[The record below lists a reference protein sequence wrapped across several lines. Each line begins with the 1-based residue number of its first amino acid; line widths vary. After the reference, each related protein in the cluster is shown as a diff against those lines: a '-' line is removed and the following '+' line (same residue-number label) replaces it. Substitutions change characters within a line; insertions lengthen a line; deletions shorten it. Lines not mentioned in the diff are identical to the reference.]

1 MPRKSPYT
9 INLTTAEKSRLKGI
23 VGNYTL
29 PYMNVIRAK
38 IVLLAAEGMTNDQIS
53 MKLGT
58 SRQSVCKWRKRFF
71 ELGFDGLNGSFRR
84 GRPPR
89 NSSKKNSDSD

>member
-9 INLTTAEKSRLKGI
+9 INLTPAEKSRLQGI
-23 VGNYTL
+23 AGNYTL

-38 IVLLAAEGMTNDQIS
+38 IILLAAGGMTNDQIS

-58 SRQSVCKWRKRFF
+58 SRQSVSKWRKRFF
-71 ELGFDGLNGSFRR
+71 ELGFDGLNGFSRG

-89 NSSKKNSDSD
+89 LSREKNSSH